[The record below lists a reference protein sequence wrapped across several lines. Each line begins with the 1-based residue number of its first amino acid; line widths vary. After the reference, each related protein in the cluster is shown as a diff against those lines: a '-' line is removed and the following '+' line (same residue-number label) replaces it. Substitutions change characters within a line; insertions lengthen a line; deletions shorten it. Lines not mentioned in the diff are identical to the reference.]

1 MHFSSNKTAGQIIM
15 FSQPFCFGG
24 GQYEGE
30 KYYADFLN
38 LSFTTF
44 FKSLGSALDI
54 KTNNAVKPIKI
65 SPNTNLINT
74 MAFPFCYKN

>member
-15 FSQPFCFGG
+15 FAQPFCFGG
-24 GQYEGE
+24 GPYECG

-65 SPNTNLINT
+65 IPNPNS
-74 MAFPFCYKN
+74 MVFPFCYNN